1 MLLQITF
8 WIFITA
14 FIIQMMYW
22 LFLFSKLAFYKP
34 AIKEK
39 RAPGKEDLAVS
50 IVICARN
57 EAKNLKKN
65 LDRILNQNY
74 RSFEVI
80 IVNDDSSD
88 STDNILLNYHIKY
101 PILRNISLKDKPE
114 GSGKKFALAQGIE
127 AAKYEILL
135 LTDADCVPNSNNW
148 IRDMVSHL
156 DDQTDIVLGYGPHY
170 KAKSILNKWIR
181 YETLTTATH
190 YFSFALAGMP
200 YMGVGR
206 NLMYRKKLFREVGGF
221 TDHDHL
227 LSGDDDLFI
236 NAAATA
242 KNTRIALES
251 ESFMYSEGK
260 QSWKDYYRQKT
271 RHLTAGKH
279 YHLKH
284 QILLGLY
291 TLSHFLYYFGAIVL
305 LILNFSTI
313 FAVVILVYLVRISVI
328 ILWYRAT
335 FKKLQDTSL
344 IYWVPFFDFGLIL
357 YYLVF
362 SPVLMT
368 GNTNRWK

>member
-1 MLLQITF
+1 MLTQIIF

-14 FIIQMMYW
+14 FVIQMIYW

-34 AIKEK
+34 EVA
-39 RAPGKEDLAVS
+39 EDLVLEKEEIPVS
-50 IVICARN
+50 IIICARN
-57 EAKNLKKN
+57 EEKNLQN
-65 LDRILNQNY
+65 FLDRILNQNY

-88 STDNILLNYHIKY
+88 STDNILLNFHIKY
-101 PILRNISLKDKPE
+101 PILRNISLKDKPA
-114 GSGKKFALAQGIE
+114 GSGKKFALAKGIE
-127 AAKYEILL
+127 AAKYQVLL
-135 LTDADCVPNSNNW
+135 LTDADCVPSSKNW
-148 IRDMVSHL
+148 IRDMVNHL
-156 DDQTDIVLGYGPHY
+156 DDQTDIVLGYGPY
-170 KAKSILNKWIR
+170 NKAKSILNKWIR
-181 YETLTTATH
+181 YETLTTATQ

-206 NLMYRKKLFREVGGF
+206 NLMYRKKLFREAGGF
-221 TDHDHL
+221 NDHDHL

-236 NAAATA
+236 NAVATP
-242 KNTRIALES
+242 KNTRIALEP
-251 ESFMYSEGK
+251 ESFMYSEAK
-260 QSWKDYYRQKT
+260 KSWKDYYRQKT

-279 YHLKH
+279 YQLKH

-291 TLSHFLYYFGAIVL
+291 TLSHFLYFIGGIVL

-313 FAVVILVYLVRISVI
+313 FDVVILVYLVRISII

-335 FKKLQDTSL
+335 FKKLQDTNL
-344 IYWVPFFDFGLIL
+344 IYWVPFFDFALLL

>member
-1 MLLQITF
+1 MLIQITF
-8 WIFITA
+8 GIFITA
-14 FIIQMMYW
+14 FVIQTIYW
-22 LFLFSKLAFYKP
+22 LFLFSKLVFYKP
-34 AIKEK
+34 PKPKNICSEI
-39 RAPGKEDLAVS
+39 EDIPVS
-50 IVICARN
+50 VIICARN
-57 EAKNLKKN
+57 EAQNLEKY
-65 LDRILNQNY
+65 LHRILNQNY

-80 IVNDDSSD
+80 VVNDDSSD
-88 STDNILLNYHIKY
+88 STDNILLNFHIKY
-101 PILRNISLKDKPE
+101 PILRNVSLKNKPK
-114 GSGKKFALAQGIE
+114 GSGKKFALAHGIE
-127 AAKYEILL
+127 AAKYQVLL
-135 LTDADCVPNSNNW
+135 LTDADCVPNSKSW
-148 IRDMVSHL
+148 IREMVKHL
-156 DDQTDIVLGYGPHY
+156 DDQTDIILGYGPHN

-221 TDHDHL
+221 NDHDHL

-236 NAAATA
+236 NKAANS
-242 KNTRIALES
+242 KNVRIALES

-271 RHLTAGKH
+271 RHLTTGKH
-279 YHLKH
+279 YNLKH

-291 TLSHFLYYFGAIVL
+291 SLSHFLYYIGGIAL

-313 FAVVILVYLVRISVI
+313 FVVVILVHLVRISII
-328 ILWYRAT
+328 ILWYRAI
-335 FKKLQDTSL
+335 FKKLQDKSL
-344 IYWVPFFDFGLIL
+344 IYWVPFFDLGLLL

-362 SPVLMT
+362 SPVLIT